1 MLPCRG
7 VCHPYVCI
15 ILVLSA
21 FRYRT
26 NSPMEVDGFDAV
38 LLIGF
43 AFRSVLPFFFR
54 SPAQAPSY
62 AHSTLLRSRGSRG
75 ETTTQKIQRSQT
87 GRNETMSESGRESTF
102 SRSPFHSGCGSNECF
117 LFLLFV
123 QNIRSAE
130 MSLTLALGELQHS
143 QSVMLRD
150 QHKYTSIEREVVL
163 LTRVIMKQ
171 YLFPS
176 FNDNCGWLTH
186 AFVKP

>member
-75 ETTTQKIQRSQT
+75 ETTQRR
-87 GRNETMSESGRESTF
+87 GARLEGMRGAGVRKEGRESTF
-102 SRSPFHSGCGSNECF
+102 SRSPFHSVCGSNECF

-163 LTRVIMKQ
+163 LTRVII
-171 YLFPS
+171 S
-176 FNDNCGWLTH
+176 R
-186 AFVKP
+186 